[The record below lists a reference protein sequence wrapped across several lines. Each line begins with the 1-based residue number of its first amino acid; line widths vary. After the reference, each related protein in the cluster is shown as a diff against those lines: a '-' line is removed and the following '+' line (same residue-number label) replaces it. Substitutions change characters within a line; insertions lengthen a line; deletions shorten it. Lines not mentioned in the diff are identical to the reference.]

1 MSLQLRLTLAY
12 ALVLTLVLLGAGATA
27 YTLFVRDLSADFE
40 DDLERLAGAYAAE
53 AVARTPVMLRP
64 LPPAPIPEEIADPS
78 VYLFTADGR
87 LLQAIGGYEDL
98 VELPALLVAE
108 ALQGEVVSFSL
119 QTKETRPLWQAIFSL
134 RPVPHIRKA
143 VIYPIATAS
152 ADFQIEY
159 LLVVSATD
167 LATMR
172 VLQRLRQTVLV
183 WLGLGSLMALLA
195 GFWMARWVSRPL
207 QEIAETARSIE
218 QGELHKRIPRSTG
231 QDEIA
236 RLKQSLNAMLERLE
250 ALVEAQS
257 RFTADAAHDLRT
269 PLAVLKGDLE
279 ITLRRERSAAE
290 YREALERMRLEVGR
304 LIRLA
309 EDLLTLA
316 RLESGLC
323 NPFTPFHLDQALE
336 TILPALVRAAQQ
348 KGLSLHCQIPPQVA
362 IHGDAGLVAR
372 AVANLLANAIAH
384 TEKGAVGVSAEI
396 WEDRVRIRVWDSG
409 PGVPPTLR
417 QQIFER
423 FSKGERSQGAGLGLS
438 IVAQVARLHQGG
450 VWVEDREGGGAVF
463 LLELPKGILGLR
475 QAQDEGMAL
484 D

>member
-1 MSLQLRLTLAY
+1 MSLLLRLTLAY
-12 ALVLTLVLLGAGATA
+12 ALVLALVLLGAGATA
-27 YTLFVRDLSADFE
+27 YILFAHDLSADFE
-40 DDLERLAGAYAAE
+40 EDLERLAGAYAAQ
-53 AVARTPVMLRP
+53 AVAQPPVMLRP
-64 LPPAPIPEEIADPS
+64 LPPAPVPEEIADPS
-78 VYLFTADGR
+78 IYLFTADGR
-87 LLQAIGGYEDL
+87 LLQGIGGYEDL
-98 VELPALLVAE
+98 VELPPSHLAKAS
-108 ALQGEVVSFSL
+108 QGEVVSFSL
-119 QTKETRPLWQAIFSL
+119 QTQETHPMWQALFSPH
-134 RPVPHIRKA
+134 PVPRERKA
-143 VIYPIATAS
+143 VIYPIAMAS

-167 LATMR
+167 LATIR
-172 VLQRLRQTVLV
+172 VLQRLRQTVLI
-183 WLGLGSLMALLA
+183 WLGLGSLVALLA

-207 QEIAETARSIE
+207 QEIAETARCVE
-218 QGELHKRIPRSTG
+218 QGELGKRIPRSAG
-231 QDEIA
+231 RDEIA
-236 RLKQSLNAMLERLE
+236 RLKQSLNAMLKRLE

-279 ITLRRERSAAE
+279 ITLRRERSAAQ

-304 LIRLA
+304 LTRLA

-323 NPFTPFHLDQALE
+323 NPFAPFRLDEALE

-348 KGLSLHCQIPPQVA
+348 KGLSLHCQIPPQVV

-372 AVANLLANAIAH
+372 AVANLLSNAIAH
-384 TEKGAVGVSAEI
+384 SERGAVGVSAEA

-409 PGVPPTLR
+409 PGVPPALR

-438 IVAQVARLHQGG
+438 IVAQVARLHQGA
-450 VWVEDREGGGAVF
+450 VWVEDRSGGGAVF
-463 LLELPKGILGLR
+463 WLELPRGSMG
-475 QAQDEGMAL
+475 
-484 D
+484 